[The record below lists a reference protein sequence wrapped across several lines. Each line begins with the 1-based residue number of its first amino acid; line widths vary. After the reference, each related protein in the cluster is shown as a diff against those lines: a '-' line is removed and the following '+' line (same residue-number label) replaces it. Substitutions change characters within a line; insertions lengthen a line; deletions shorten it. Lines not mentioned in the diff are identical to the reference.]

1 MRRSQPQ
8 SPLSRDEKSEQLA
21 NQVRAERLRTLARL
35 ERVLPAQDAEDAY
48 QDACVRALERL
59 SQQARESSLR
69 AWFQAVLRSTLATRA
84 RELRRSRGGQTDFE
98 PHLHLQSDQGDIC
111 PCGLRAVGCLRSD
124 YSSLLRRAVLDGRP
138 IEEIAVQD
146 RVTPNN
152 TRVRLHRARAALRDA
167 WAGVCGPCITV
178 DAGTNCACGGS
189 CDGGS
194 A

>member
-8 SPLSRDEKSEQLA
+8 SPVSRDEKSEQLA
-21 NQVRAERLRTLARL
+21 NQVLTERLRTLARL
-35 ERVLPAQDAEDAY
+35 EKVLPAQDAEDAY

-59 SQQARESSLR
+59 GQQAGETSLR
-69 AWFQAVLRSTLATRA
+69 AWFQAVLRSTLATRT
-84 RELRRSRGGQTDFE
+84 RELRKSRGEQTDLE
-98 PHLHLQSDQGDIC
+98 PQLQPDHGDIC
-111 PCGLRAVGCLRSD
+111 PCGLRTLGRLRSD
-124 YSSLLRRAVLDGRP
+124 YRGLLRRAILDGRP
-138 IEEIAVQD
+138 IEEIAAQD

-152 TRVRLHRARAALRDA
+152 TRVRLYRARAALRHA

-178 DAGTNCACGGS
+178 DAGTNCACGDS